1 MPVKKL
7 KEFLDS
13 HHIKYITID
22 HSPVYTARE
31 VAASTLVPRREFA
44 KAVMVKIN
52 KDVAM
57 AVLPASRHVDLKRL
71 AAAAGVDKVMLATEE
86 EFEELFPDCE
96 VGAMPPFGNLYGMD
110 TYVDGMLK
118 EDDDITFNAGTHT
131 QVVRLAYDDFE
142 RLVQPKIADF
152 SVKE

>member
-1 MPVKKL
+1 MPVQKL
-7 KEFLDS
+7 REFLDS
-13 HHIKYITID
+13 HRIKYIAID

-44 KAVMVKIN
+44 KTVMVKLDGDI
-52 KDVAM
+52 AM
-57 AVLPASRHVDLKRL
+57 AVVPASRHVNLDTL
-71 AAAAGVDKVMLATEE
+71 ATTAGAVNAALATEQ
-86 EFEELFPDCE
+86 EFQQLFPGCE

-110 TYVDGMLK
+110 TYVDEMLK

-131 QVVRLAYDDFE
+131 QVVRLAFEDFAK
-142 RLVQPKIADF
+142 LVQPRIASF

>member
-1 MPVKKL
+1 MPVEKL
-7 KEFLDS
+7 REFLDS

-44 KAVMVKIN
+44 KSVMVKIDGN
-52 KDVAM
+52 IAM
-57 AVLPASRHVDLKRL
+57 AVVPASRHVDLDSL
-71 AAAAGVDKVMLATEE
+71 ASAAGAGDAGLATEQ
-86 EFEELFPDCE
+86 EFQQLFPGCE

-110 TYVDGMLK
+110 TYVDEMLK

-142 RLVQPKIADF
+142 KLVKPKIASF

>member
-1 MPVKKL
+1 MPVEKL
-7 KEFLDS
+7 REFLDS

-44 KAVMVKIN
+44 KAVMVKIDG
-52 KDVAM
+52 KIAM
-57 AVLPASRHVDLKRL
+57 AVVPASRHVDLERL
-71 AAAAGVDKVMLATEE
+71 AAAAGAERADLATEQ
-86 EFEELFPDCE
+86 EFQQLFPGCE
-96 VGAMPPFGNLYGMD
+96 VGAMPPFGNLYDMD
-110 TYVDGMLK
+110 TYADEMIR

-142 RLVQPKIADF
+142 KLVQPRIASF

>member
-1 MPVKKL
+1 MPVEKL
-7 KEFLDS
+7 REYLDS

-22 HSPVYTARE
+22 HSPMYTARE

-44 KAVMVKIN
+44 KAVMVRIDEKI
-52 KDVAM
+52 AM
-57 AVLPASRHVDLKRL
+57 AIVPASRHVDLDKL
-71 AAAAGVDKVMLATEE
+71 ASAAGAGDISLATEE
-86 EFEELFPDCE
+86 EFQKLFPGCE

-110 TYVDGMLK
+110 TYVDEMLK

-142 RLVQPKIADF
+142 KLVQPKIASF